1 MRLAP
6 TSGIVHGPC
15 GVTPVVYAFLALPLL
30 PRGPLA
36 VHILGRTDLNQGSF
50 VAYASVASRAIFS
63 GGVVRCHSTL
73 WIGTS
78 RYQS

>member
-36 VHILGRTDLNQGSF
+36 VHMGIVPKPVVTQGSF
-50 VAYASVASRAIFS
+50 VTS
-63 GGVVRCHSTL
+63 GILPPELVSIPIL
-73 WIGTS
+73 WRG
-78 RYQS
+78 RMV